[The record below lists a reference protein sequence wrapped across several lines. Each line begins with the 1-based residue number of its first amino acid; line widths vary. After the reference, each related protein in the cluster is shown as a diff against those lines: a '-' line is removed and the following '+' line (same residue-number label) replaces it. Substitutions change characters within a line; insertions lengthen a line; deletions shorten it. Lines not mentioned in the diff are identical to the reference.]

1 MGIVLGVAAA
11 LCWGTA
17 DFLARFSSRRVGT
30 YSTLFF
36 MQFIGLAALSL
47 YLAATGEFGRLTATI
62 YWQAW
67 AWALVAAL
75 LNTVSYL
82 ALYRALEVGLLAI
95 VSPIVSGYAAVTFV
109 LAVLSGEML
118 SLSHE
123 IGIGTVLIGV
133 VLAAIP
139 FERTGNTMLSAP
151 ASLRPGTFPLGVG
164 WALTASLGFG
174 VTFWLLGVAVTPSL
188 GGIAPVWL
196 FRLTP
201 LCLLAPLSAL
211 LHQQIHLPHGQV
223 WWAIVGLGLLDTVAF
238 VASML
243 GLATGQIAVVSVL
256 TSLYSAVAVVLA
268 WVFLREKLHW
278 GQWAGIGLIFV
289 GIALV
294 NL

>member
-1 MGIVLGVAAA
+1 MGIVLGVTAA
-11 LCWGTA
+11 LCWGAA
-17 DFLARFSSRRVGT
+17 DFLARFSSRRVGF

-36 MQFIGLAALSL
+36 MQFIGLASLSL
-47 YLAATGEFGRLTATI
+47 YLASTGEFGRLTARM
-62 YWQAW
+62 YLQAW

-75 LNTVSYL
+75 LNTISYL

-95 VSPIVSGYAAVTFV
+95 VSPIVSGYAAVTVV
-109 LAVLSGEML
+109 LAVLSGERL

-133 VLAAIP
+133 VLTTIP
-139 FERTGNTMLSAP
+139 HGQRGNMKLSAP
-151 ASLRPGTFPLGVG
+151 ASLRRRTVPPGIGCAF
-164 WALTASLGFG
+164 TAALGFG
-174 VTFWLLGVAVTPSL
+174 VTFWLLGVAVTPIL

-211 LHQQIHLPHGQV
+211 LHQPIRLPHGQV
-223 WWAIVGLGLLDTVAF
+223 WVVIMGVGLLDTVAYI
-238 VASML
+238 ASML
-243 GLATGQIAVVSVL
+243 GLATGQLAVVSVL
-256 TSLYSAVAVVLA
+256 TSLYSAVAVALA

-289 GIALV
+289 GITLV